1 MANKPAAG
9 RTRGKKPAS
18 KRTADSSAA
27 ASHEV
32 DRNQTRRA
40 DEGKPMSATVDP
52 DEVRDLMET
61 MEAEKLMPP
70 IEVLERM
77 ADRLHPPQSWFDEEL
92 DDA

>member
-18 KRTADSSAA
+18 RRTADSSAV
-27 ASHEV
+27 ASDEAG
-32 DRNQTRRA
+32 RNQTRRA
-40 DEGKPMSATVDP
+40 DEGKPIERTVDP

-70 IEVLERM
+70 IEVLEKM
-77 ADRLHPPQSWFDEEL
+77 ADRLHPPQSWFDEEI
-92 DDA
+92 DDV